1 MFLFSPLLHISMQYL
16 QQREVSY
23 CQLCF
28 IRVQKDFGPP
38 QLCVVLLKYLQ
49 IRDVLWNLFREHR
62 RHTHAHP
69 YLLDAL
75 THSQP
80 LTVCP
85 HHVIFAFDLQ
95 LAAVV
100 EWQRCGHRPPA
111 GHISELKRH
120 LLLQMLLVVWSTF
133 SCGLLQ
139 FCSAVSSKHLPWSSC
154 RSLTTLEALMFSWP
168 DGRIYGEVVSL

>member
-1 MFLFSPLLHISMQYL
+1 MITRAWLIVNILYIKKGDSWFFDGKMFLFSPLLHISMQYL
-16 QQREVSY
+16 QQREFSY

-38 QLCVVLLKYLQ
+38 QLCMVLLKYLQ
-49 IRDVLWNLFREHR
+49 IRDVLWNLFCEHR

-69 YLLDAL
+69 YLLEAL

-85 HHVIFAFDLQ
+85 HHVIFLFDLQ

-120 LLLQMLLVVWSTF
+120 LLLQMLLVVRSTF
-133 SCGLLQ
+133 SCGLLVQQ
-139 FCSAVSSKHLPWSSC
+139 FGPVLFSS
-154 RSLTTLEALMFSWP
+154 
-168 DGRIYGEVVSL
+168 